1 MKGLGTVNPAI
12 TCILFK
18 LQLFYIILMFVL
30 RNLHFHYVS
39 TFRYEEAENKKR
51 MKFQAHFVPL
61 TFGDFSSLTL
71 STLMENKLKLQ

>member
-18 LQLFYIILMFVL
+18 LQLLYIILMFVL

-39 TFRYEEAENKKR
+39 TFRYEEAENKK
-51 MKFQAHFVPL
+51 KNEVPGSLCSTHFRRL
-61 TFGDFSSLTL
+61 
-71 STLMENKLKLQ
+71 